1 MFFKNFSISSVEN
14 KCITNI
20 KRTYD
25 YPISIQE
32 SKYMRENYKQEI

>member
-1 MFFKNFSISSVEN
+1 MFLKNFSISNVEN